1 MSVRYLLD
9 TNAASYLINKKSAAM
24 DRRLS
29 KVAVADLGISA
40 VTEGEL
46 HYGVVRKGSGPLRT
60 ALEQFLL
67 TVTIAAWDSAAAREY
82 GRLRTE
88 LEGQGQLPGGMDL
101 MIAAHA
107 MALGV
112 ILVTGDRAFGRIKN
126 LRTED
131 WTK

>member
-24 DRRLS
+24 DRRLA
-29 KVAVADLGISA
+29 KAAVADLGISA

-46 HYGVVRKGSGPLRT
+46 RYGVASRGSAPLQA
-60 ALEQFLL
+60 ALDSFLL
-67 TVTIAAWDSAAAREY
+67 TVTTLPWDSAAAQEY
-82 GRLRTE
+82 GRLRSE
-88 LEGQGQLPGGMDL
+88 LERAGRLLGSLDL

-107 MALGV
+107 IALGAT
-112 ILVTGDRAFGRIKN
+112 LVTGDRAFARIKS
-126 LRTED
+126 LKAED

>member
-1 MSVRYLLD
+1 VRHP
-9 TNAASYLINKKSAAM
+9 A
-24 DRRLS
+24 
-29 KVAVADLGISA
+29 
-40 VTEGEL
+40 
-46 HYGVVRKGSGPLRT
+46 RKGSTPLRT

-67 TVTIAAWDSAAAREY
+67 TVTTVAWDSAAAREY

-88 LEGQGQLPGGMDL
+88 LERQGQLPGGLDL
-101 MIAAHA
+101 MIAAQA

-126 LRTED
+126 LKLED

>member
-1 MSVRYLLD
+1 M
-9 TNAASYLINKKSAAM
+9 
-24 DRRLS
+24 
-29 KVAVADLGISA
+29 
-40 VTEGEL
+40 TEGEL
-46 HYGVVRKGSGPLRT
+46 HYGVARKGSAPLGI

-67 TVTIAAWDSAAAREY
+67 TVTVVAWDSAAAREY

-88 LEGQGQLPGGMDL
+88 LERQGQLPGGLDL

-126 LRTED
+126 LKTED